1 MVCLLPVHKLEVAA
15 VFNLGS
21 GSRTGVL
28 GMYKHNFN
36 FLIFLSAQAQKGQNS
51 SSAGTG
57 RASLSETRSSY
68 QQGIRRKLWR
78 ICAR

>member
-1 MVCLLPVHKLEVAA
+1 MLVGYNLFINVSIFSLGKKLLVCLLPVHKLEVAA

-36 FLIFLSAQAQKGQNS
+36 FLIFRPRL
-51 SSAGTG
+51 
-57 RASLSETRSSY
+57 
-68 QQGIRRKLWR
+68 RR
-78 ICAR
+78 